1 MRVVIALCLLLANA
15 LIWAW
20 GQGNLQAFGWPA
32 PGTTPTQQTTQ
43 TTPDPLPVTAAPAPT
58 SVAKAAPVIETV
70 VDPFSNI
77 LTNTVL
83 PTGCWQ
89 ARFWAQEQEATLRD
103 ILVQASDAIF
113 WRLLPSHLEPR
124 WVVLTPADAND
135 SGLKER
141 LKRIGLDFRDTEPP
155 LPTGLIVGTFGTV
168 DGAQSALAE
177 LRARGEKGFEV
188 RQVRPEV
195 PVWEIAI
202 YAPNAQTRDTLLEQ
216 LGTVPRYSNA
226 ELRLTDC
233 ADPRETDIKKPA

>member
-1 MRVVIALCLLLANA
+1 MRVVIVLCLLLANG

-20 GQGNLQAFGWPA
+20 GQGHLQALGWAA
-32 PGTTPTQQTTQ
+32 PGTSPTQQTTQ
-43 TTPDPLPVTAAPAPT
+43 PAPANVP
-58 SVAKAAPVIETV
+58 VPAPAVPEPAPVPEIPA
-70 VDPFSNI
+70 DPFSNI
-77 LTNTVL
+77 LANTVL

-89 ARFWAQEQEATLRD
+89 ARFWAQDQEAALRD
-103 ILVQASDAIF
+103 ILMQASDAIF
-113 WRLLPSHLEPR
+113 WRLLPSRLEPR
-124 WVVLTPADAND
+124 WVVLTPSDAND
-135 SGLKER
+135 AGLKER

-155 LPTGLIVGTFGTV
+155 LPTGLIVGTFGSV

-188 RQVRPEV
+188 HQARSEV

-233 ADPRETDIKKPA
+233 ADPKKPA

>member
-1 MRVVIALCLLLANA
+1 MRVVIVLCLLLANG

-20 GQGNLQAFGWPA
+20 GQGHLQVLGWPA
-32 PGTTPTQQTTQ
+32 PGTTHTQQTTPQ
-43 TTPDPLPVTAAPAPT
+43 APDPVSVPIPATPEPAVAAEPVPVPETPT
-58 SVAKAAPVIETV
+58 
-70 VDPFSNI
+70 DPFSNI
-77 LTNTVL
+77 LANTVL

-89 ARFWAQEQEATLRD
+89 ARFWAQDQEAALRD
-103 ILVQASDAIF
+103 ILMQASDAIF

-124 WVVLTPADAND
+124 WVVLTPSDANNA
-135 SGLKER
+135 GLKQR

-168 DGAQSALAE
+168 DGAQSTLAE
-177 LRARGEKGFEV
+177 LRARGENGFEV
-188 RQVRPEV
+188 HQVRSEV

-202 YAPNAQTRDTLLEQ
+202 YAPNAQTRDTLLAQ

-233 ADPRETDIKKPA
+233 ADPKQPT

>member
-1 MRVVIALCLLLANA
+1 MRVVIVLCLLLANG

-20 GQGNLQAFGWPA
+20 GQGHLQALGWPA
-32 PGTTPTQQTTQ
+32 PGTSPTQQTTQ
-43 TTPDPLPVTAAPAPT
+43 PAPANVP
-58 SVAKAAPVIETV
+58 VPAPAVPEPAPVPEIPA
-70 VDPFSNI
+70 DPFSNI
-77 LTNTVL
+77 LANTVL

-89 ARFWAQEQEATLRD
+89 ARFWAQDQEAALRD
-103 ILVQASDAIF
+103 ILMQASDAIF
-113 WRLLPSHLEPR
+113 WRLLPGRLEPR
-124 WVVLTPADAND
+124 WVVLTPSDAND
-135 SGLKER
+135 AGLKER

-155 LPTGLIVGTFGTV
+155 LPTGLIVGTFGSV

-177 LRARGEKGFEV
+177 LRARGENGFEV
-188 RQVRPEV
+188 HQARSEV

-233 ADPRETDIKKPA
+233 ADPKKPA

>member
-1 MRVVIALCLLLANA
+1 MRVVIVLCLLLANG

-20 GQGNLQAFGWPA
+20 GQGHLQALGWPA
-32 PGTTPTQQTTQ
+32 PGTSVAQQTTSQ
-43 TTPDPLPVTAAPAPT
+43 APDTAPVPVPAAPEPTVAAEPAPAPE
-58 SVAKAAPVIETV
+58 APA
-70 VDPFSNI
+70 DPFSNI
-77 LTNTVL
+77 LANTVL

-89 ARFWAQEQEATLRD
+89 ARFWAQDQEAALRD
-103 ILVQASDAIF
+103 ILMQASDAIF
-113 WRLLPSHLEPR
+113 WRLLPSRLEPR
-124 WVVLTPADAND
+124 WVVLTPSDANNA
-135 SGLKER
+135 GLKQR

-168 DGAQSALAE
+168 EGAQSTLAE
-177 LRARGEKGFEV
+177 LRARGENGFEV
-188 RQVRPEV
+188 HQVRSEV

-233 ADPRETDIKKPA
+233 ADPKQPT

>member
-1 MRVVIALCLLLANA
+1 MRVVIVLCLLLANG

-20 GQGNLQAFGWPA
+20 GQGHLQALGWPA
-32 PGTTPTQQTTQ
+32 PGASVAQQTTPQ
-43 TTPDPLPVTAAPAPT
+43 APDPAPVPVPAAPELTVAAEPAPAPE
-58 SVAKAAPVIETV
+58 APA
-70 VDPFSNI
+70 DPFSNI
-77 LTNTVL
+77 LANTVL

-89 ARFWAQEQEATLRD
+89 ARFWAQDQEAALRD
-103 ILVQASDAIF
+103 ILMQASDAIF
-113 WRLLPSHLEPR
+113 WRLLPSRLEPR
-124 WVVLTPADAND
+124 WVVLTPSDANNA
-135 SGLKER
+135 GLKQR

-168 DGAQSALAE
+168 EGAQSTLAE
-177 LRARGEKGFEV
+177 LRARGENGFEV
-188 RQVRPEV
+188 HQVRSEV

-233 ADPRETDIKKPA
+233 ADPKQPT

>member
-1 MRVVIALCLLLANA
+1 MRVVIVLCLLLANG

-20 GQGNLQAFGWPA
+20 GQGHLQALGWPA
-32 PGTTPTQQTTQ
+32 PGTSVAQQTTPQ
-43 TTPDPLPVTAAPAPT
+43 APDPAPVPVPAAPELTVAAEPAPAPE
-58 SVAKAAPVIETV
+58 APA
-70 VDPFSNI
+70 DPFSNI
-77 LTNTVL
+77 LANTVL

-89 ARFWAQEQEATLRD
+89 ARFWAQDQEAALRD
-103 ILVQASDAIF
+103 ILMQASDAIF
-113 WRLLPSHLEPR
+113 WRLLPSRLEPR
-124 WVVLTPADAND
+124 WVVLTPSDANNA
-135 SGLKER
+135 GLKQR

-168 DGAQSALAE
+168 EGAQSTLAE
-177 LRARGEKGFEV
+177 LRARGEKDFEV
-188 RQVRPEV
+188 HQVRSEV

-233 ADPRETDIKKPA
+233 ADPKQPT

>member
-1 MRVVIALCLLLANA
+1 MRVVIVLCLLLANG

-20 GQGNLQAFGWPA
+20 GQGHLQALGWPA
-32 PGTTPTQQTTQ
+32 PGKSVARQ
-43 TTPDPLPVTAAPAPT
+43 TTPQAPDPAPVPVPAAPELTVAAEPAPAPE
-58 SVAKAAPVIETV
+58 APA
-70 VDPFSNI
+70 DPFSNI
-77 LTNTVL
+77 LANTVL

-89 ARFWAQEQEATLRD
+89 ARFWAQDQEAALRD
-103 ILVQASDAIF
+103 ILMQASDAIF
-113 WRLLPSHLEPR
+113 WRLLPSRLEPR
-124 WVVLTPADAND
+124 WVVLTPSDANNA
-135 SGLKER
+135 GLKQR

-168 DGAQSALAE
+168 EGAQSTLAE
-177 LRARGEKGFEV
+177 LRARGENGFEV
-188 RQVRPEV
+188 HQVRSEV

-233 ADPRETDIKKPA
+233 ADPKQPT

>member
-1 MRVVIALCLLLANA
+1 MRVVIVLCLLLANG

-20 GQGNLQAFGWPA
+20 GQGHLQALGRPA
-32 PGTTPTQQTTQ
+32 PGTSVAQQTTSQ
-43 TTPDPLPVTAAPAPT
+43 APDTAPVPVPTAPEPTVAAEPAPAPE
-58 SVAKAAPVIETV
+58 APA
-70 VDPFSNI
+70 DPFSNI
-77 LTNTVL
+77 LANTVL

-89 ARFWAQEQEATLRD
+89 ARFWAQDQEAALRD
-103 ILVQASDAIF
+103 ILMQASDAIF
-113 WRLLPSHLEPR
+113 WRLLPSRLEPR
-124 WVVLTPADAND
+124 WVVLTPSDANNA
-135 SGLKER
+135 GLKQR

-168 DGAQSALAE
+168 EGAQSTLAE
-177 LRARGEKGFEV
+177 LRARGEKDFEV
-188 RQVRPEV
+188 HQVRSEV

-233 ADPRETDIKKPA
+233 ADPKQPT

>member
-1 MRVVIALCLLLANA
+1 MRVVIVLCLLLANG

-20 GQGNLQAFGWPA
+20 GQGHLQALGWPA
-32 PGTTPTQQTTQ
+32 PGTSVAQQTTSQ
-43 TTPDPLPVTAAPAPT
+43 APDTAPVPVPAAPEPTVAAEPATAPE
-58 SVAKAAPVIETV
+58 APA
-70 VDPFSNI
+70 DPFSNI
-77 LTNTVL
+77 LANTVL

-89 ARFWAQEQEATLRD
+89 ARFWAQDQEAALRD
-103 ILVQASDAIF
+103 ILMQASDAIF
-113 WRLLPSHLEPR
+113 WRLLPSRLEPR
-124 WVVLTPADAND
+124 WVVLTPSDANNA
-135 SGLKER
+135 GLKQR

-168 DGAQSALAE
+168 EGAQSTLAE
-177 LRARGEKGFEV
+177 LRARGEKDFEV
-188 RQVRPEV
+188 HQVRSEV

-233 ADPRETDIKKPA
+233 ADPKQPT

>member
-1 MRVVIALCLLLANA
+1 MRVVVVLCLLLANG

-20 GQGNLQAFGWPA
+20 GQGHLQALGWPA
-32 PGTTPTQQTTQ
+32 PGASVAQQTTPQ
-43 TTPDPLPVTAAPAPT
+43 APDPAPVPVTVPAAPEPTVAAEPAPAPEA
-58 SVAKAAPVIETV
+58 SA
-70 VDPFSNI
+70 DPFSNI
-77 LTNTVL
+77 LANTVL

-89 ARFWAQEQEATLRD
+89 ARFWAQDQEAALRD
-103 ILVQASDAIF
+103 ILMQASDAIF
-113 WRLLPSHLEPR
+113 WRLLPSRLEPR
-124 WVVLTPADAND
+124 WVVLTPSDANNA
-135 SGLKER
+135 GLKQR

-168 DGAQSALAE
+168 EGAQSTLAE
-177 LRARGEKGFEV
+177 LRARGEKDFEV
-188 RQVRPEV
+188 HQVRSEV

-233 ADPRETDIKKPA
+233 ADPKQPT

>member
-1 MRVVIALCLLLANA
+1 MRVVIVLCLLLANG

-20 GQGNLQAFGWPA
+20 GQGHLQALGWPA
-32 PGTTPTQQTTQ
+32 PGTSVAQQTTPQ
-43 TTPDPLPVTAAPAPT
+43 APDPAPVPVPAAPELTVAAEPAPAPE
-58 SVAKAAPVIETV
+58 APA
-70 VDPFSNI
+70 DPFSNI
-77 LTNTVL
+77 LANTVL

-89 ARFWAQEQEATLRD
+89 ARFWAQDQEAALRD
-103 ILVQASDAIF
+103 ILMQASDAIF
-113 WRLLPSHLEPR
+113 WRLLPSRLEPR
-124 WVVLTPADAND
+124 WVVLTPSDANNA
-135 SGLKER
+135 GLKQR

-168 DGAQSALAE
+168 EGAQSTLAE
-177 LRARGEKGFEV
+177 LRARGENGFEV
-188 RQVRPEV
+188 HQVRSEV

-233 ADPRETDIKKPA
+233 ADPKQPT

>member
-1 MRVVIALCLLLANA
+1 MRVVLVLCLLLANG

-20 GQGNLQAFGWPA
+20 GQGHLQALGWPA
-32 PGTTPTQQTTQ
+32 PGTSATQQTTPQ
-43 TTPDPLPVTAAPAPT
+43 APDPAPLPVTVPAAPEPTVAAEPAPT
-58 SVAKAAPVIETV
+58 PEAPA
-70 VDPFSNI
+70 DPFSNI
-77 LTNTVL
+77 LANTVL

-89 ARFWAQEQEATLRD
+89 ARFWAKDQEAALRD
-103 ILVQASDAIF
+103 ILMQASDAIF
-113 WRLLPSHLEPR
+113 WRLLPSRLEPR
-124 WVVLTPADAND
+124 WVVLTPSDANNA
-135 SGLKER
+135 GLKQR

-168 DGAQSALAE
+168 EGAQSTLAE
-177 LRARGEKGFEV
+177 LRARGEKDFEV
-188 RQVRPEV
+188 HQVRSEV

-233 ADPRETDIKKPA
+233 ADPKQPT

>member
-1 MRVVIALCLLLANA
+1 MRVVIVLCLLLANG

-20 GQGNLQAFGWPA
+20 GQGHLQALGWPA
-32 PGTTPTQQTTQ
+32 PDTSVAQQTTPQ
-43 TTPDPLPVTAAPAPT
+43 APDPAPVPVPAAPELTVAAEPAPAPE
-58 SVAKAAPVIETV
+58 APA
-70 VDPFSNI
+70 DPFSNI
-77 LTNTVL
+77 LANTVL

-89 ARFWAQEQEATLRD
+89 ARFWAQDQEAALRD
-103 ILVQASDAIF
+103 ILMQASDAIF
-113 WRLLPSHLEPR
+113 WRLLPSRLEPR
-124 WVVLTPADAND
+124 WVVLTPSDANNA
-135 SGLKER
+135 GLKQR

-168 DGAQSALAE
+168 EGAQSTLAE
-177 LRARGEKGFEV
+177 LRARGENGFEV
-188 RQVRPEV
+188 HQVRSEV

-233 ADPRETDIKKPA
+233 ADPKQPT

>member
-1 MRVVIALCLLLANA
+1 MRVVIVLCLLLANG

-20 GQGNLQAFGWPA
+20 GQGHLQALGWPP
-32 PGTTPTQQTTQ
+32 PGTSATQQTTPQ
-43 TTPDPLPVTAAPAPT
+43 APDPAPVSVPTAPEPTGAAEPAPV
-58 SVAKAAPVIETV
+58 SETPA
-70 VDPFSNI
+70 DPFSNI
-77 LTNTVL
+77 LANTVL

-89 ARFWAQEQEATLRD
+89 ARFWAQDQEAALRD
-103 ILVQASDAIF
+103 ILLQAPDAIF
-113 WRLLPSHLEPR
+113 WRLLPSRLEPR
-124 WVVLTPADAND
+124 WVVLTPSDANNA
-135 SGLKER
+135 GLRQR

-168 DGAQSALAE
+168 DGANSTLAE

-188 RQVRPEV
+188 HQVRPEV

-202 YAPNAQTRDTLLEQ
+202 YAPNAQARDTLLAQ

-233 ADPRETDIKKPA
+233 TEPKKPA

>member
-1 MRVVIALCLLLANA
+1 MRVVIVLCLLLANG

-20 GQGNLQAFGWPA
+20 GQGHLQALGWPA
-32 PGTTPTQQTTQ
+32 PGTSVAQQTTSQ
-43 TTPDPLPVTAAPAPT
+43 APDTAPVPVPAAPEPTVAAEPAPAPE
-58 SVAKAAPVIETV
+58 APA
-70 VDPFSNI
+70 DPFSNI
-77 LTNTVL
+77 LANTVL

-89 ARFWAQEQEATLRD
+89 ARFWAQDQEAALRD
-103 ILVQASDAIF
+103 ILMQASDAIF
-113 WRLLPSHLEPR
+113 WRLLPSRLEPR
-124 WVVLTPADAND
+124 WVVLTPSDANNA
-135 SGLKER
+135 GLKQR

-168 DGAQSALAE
+168 EGAQSTLAE
-177 LRARGEKGFEV
+177 LRARGEKDFEV
-188 RQVRPEV
+188 HQVRSEV

-233 ADPRETDIKKPA
+233 ADPKQPT

>member
-1 MRVVIALCLLLANA
+1 MRVVIVLCLLLANG

-20 GQGNLQAFGWPA
+20 GQGHLQALGWPA
-32 PGTTPTQQTTQ
+32 PGTSVAQQTTPQ
-43 TTPDPLPVTAAPAPT
+43 APDTAPVPVPAAPEPTVAAEPAPAPE
-58 SVAKAAPVIETV
+58 APA
-70 VDPFSNI
+70 DPFSNI
-77 LTNTVL
+77 LANTVL

-89 ARFWAQEQEATLRD
+89 ARFWAQDQEAALRD
-103 ILVQASDAIF
+103 ILMQASDAIF
-113 WRLLPSHLEPR
+113 WRLLPSRLEPR
-124 WVVLTPADAND
+124 WVVLTPSDANNA
-135 SGLKER
+135 GLKQR

-168 DGAQSALAE
+168 EGAQSTLAE
-177 LRARGEKGFEV
+177 LRARGEKDFEV
-188 RQVRPEV
+188 HQVRSEV

-233 ADPRETDIKKPA
+233 ADPKQPT

>member
-1 MRVVIALCLLLANA
+1 MRVVIVLCLLLANG

-20 GQGNLQAFGWPA
+20 GQGHLQALGWPA
-32 PGTTPTQQTTQ
+32 PGTSVAQQTTPQ
-43 TTPDPLPVTAAPAPT
+43 APDPAPVPVPAAPELTVAAEPAPT
-58 SVAKAAPVIETV
+58 PEAPA
-70 VDPFSNI
+70 DPFSNI
-77 LTNTVL
+77 LANTVL

-89 ARFWAQEQEATLRD
+89 ARFWAQDQEAALRD
-103 ILVQASDAIF
+103 ILMQASDAIF
-113 WRLLPSHLEPR
+113 WRLLPSRLEPR
-124 WVVLTPADAND
+124 WVVLTPSDANNA
-135 SGLKER
+135 GLKQR

-168 DGAQSALAE
+168 EGAQSTLAE
-177 LRARGEKGFEV
+177 LRARGENGFEV
-188 RQVRPEV
+188 HQVRSEV

-233 ADPRETDIKKPA
+233 ADPKQPT

>member
-1 MRVVIALCLLLANA
+1 MRVVIVLCLLLANG

-20 GQGNLQAFGWPA
+20 GQGHLQALGWPA
-32 PGTTPTQQTTQ
+32 PGTSVVQQTTSQ
-43 TTPDPLPVTAAPAPT
+43 APDAAPVPVPAAPEPTVAAEPAPAPE
-58 SVAKAAPVIETV
+58 APA
-70 VDPFSNI
+70 DPFSNI
-77 LTNTVL
+77 LANTVL

-89 ARFWAQEQEATLRD
+89 ARFWAQDQEAALRD
-103 ILVQASDAIF
+103 ILMQASDAIF
-113 WRLLPSHLEPR
+113 WRLLPSRLEPR
-124 WVVLTPADAND
+124 WVVLTPSDANNA
-135 SGLKER
+135 GLKQR

-168 DGAQSALAE
+168 EGAQSTLAE
-177 LRARGEKGFEV
+177 LRARGEKDFEV
-188 RQVRPEV
+188 HQVRSEV

-233 ADPRETDIKKPA
+233 ADPKQPT